1 MAEQSNRGLGGLRF
15 VDWFAGIGGFR
26 LGLERAGHSCVWSCE
41 INPFS
46 RSVYA
51 ARFGAPPEAE
61 DVTRVR
67 ADEIP
72 QADLWTAGFP
82 CQDVSTA
89 GLRGG
94 LGASRSGLVWT
105 LLDLAAEARPKWILL
120 ENVPGLLQ
128 FRDGFGELLA
138 RLEDLG
144 YVGAWRVLDA
154 QFFGVPQR
162 RRRVFI
168 LAGRSGECRPDEV
181 LLEPEGVCGRS
192 SPRRKARSGSAEG
205 AHGGAGGGV
214 AKPLLAHAGK
224 RDDYDTEDLIA
235 ATVQASAGHHGR
247 SSPRGDGS
255 DNLVAAT
262 LHAHGRSVRDDFN
275 CFAFSITPEG
285 GQGADIRATEVDLA
299 PAINATS
306 EARSN
311 DRGLRVI
318 GFDMAQVTAPENR
331 SRCEPGEPAPTLAKE
346 SRPSVA
352 FCVPLDMS
360 KVRESTETG
369 AGTPSTGVGR
379 DGDPAYTLSAQG
391 AVQGVAAAG
400 VRRLTPREC
409 ERLQG
414 FPDDWTLLDGG
425 SDSQRYKAIG
435 NSVAVPVIRWIG
447 ERLR

>member
-1 MAEQSNRGLGGLRF
+1 VRF

-46 RSVYA
+46 RAVYA

-61 DVTRVR
+61 DVTRVE
-67 ADEIP
+67 AAEIP
-72 QADLWTAGFP
+72 EADLWTAGFP

-138 RLEDLG
+138 RLDDLG

-168 LAGRSGECRPDEV
+168 LAGRAGECRPDEV
-181 LLEPEGVCGRS
+181 LLEPEGVRGRAPS
-192 SPRRKARSGSAEG
+192 RRKTRSGAAEG

-214 AKPLLAHAGK
+214 ASNRETAYTL
-224 RDDYDTEDLIA
+224 DTNNQRA
-235 ATVQASAGHHGR
+235 ARVG
-247 SSPRGDGS
+247 
-255 DNLVAAT
+255 DNLV
-262 LHAHGRSVRDDFN
+262 
-275 CFAFSITPEG
+275 AFSITPEG
-285 GQGADIRATEVDLA
+285 GQGTDIRATEVDLA

-306 EARSN
+306 EARST

-318 GFDMAQVTAPENR
+318 GFDMAQITHPENR
-331 SRCEPGEPAPTLAKE
+331 SRCEPGEPAPTLAKQ
-346 SRPSVA
+346 SSPHVAFYTNQGRPSA
-352 FCVPLDMS
+352 DCSDG
-360 KVRESTETG
+360 ESS
-369 AGTPSTGVGR
+369 PSLKANGV
-379 DGDPAYTLSAQG
+379 
-391 AVQGVAAAG
+391 AG

-414 FPDDWTLLDGG
+414 FPDDWTLVAAEESVARGRKAFGIHGG
-425 SDSQRYKAIG
+425 GSSDSQRYKAIG

-447 ERLR
+447 ERLK

>member
-1 MAEQSNRGLGGLRF
+1 MRF

-46 RSVYA
+46 RAVYA

-61 DVTRVR
+61 DVTRVE
-67 ADEIP
+67 AAEIP
-72 QADLWTAGFP
+72 EADLWTAGFP

-138 RLEDLG
+138 RLDDLG

-168 LAGRSGECRPDEV
+168 LAGRAGECRPDEV
-181 LLEPEGVCGRS
+181 LLEPEGVRGRAPS
-192 SPRRKARSGSAEG
+192 RRKTRSGAAEG

-214 AKPLLAHAGK
+214 AKPLLAHSGK

-235 ATVQASAGHHGR
+235 ATVQAHHGRGAPDDLMTLAFVANTVQASAGHHGR

-255 DNLVAAT
+255 DNLVA
-262 LHAHGRSVRDDFN
+262 
-275 CFAFSITPEG
+275 FSITPEG
-285 GQGADIRATEVDLA
+285 GQGTDIRATEVDLA

-306 EARSN
+306 EARST

-318 GFDMAQVTAPENR
+318 GFDMAQITHPENR
-331 SRCEPGEPAPTLAKE
+331 SRCEPGEPAPTLAKQ
-346 SRPSVA
+346 SSPHVAFYTNQGRPSA
-352 FCVPLDMS
+352 DCSDG
-360 KVRESTETG
+360 ESS
-369 AGTPSTGVGR
+369 PSLKANGV
-379 DGDPAYTLSAQG
+379 
-391 AVQGVAAAG
+391 AG

-414 FPDDWTLLDGG
+414 FPDDWTLVAAEESVARGRKAFGIHGG
-425 SDSQRYKAIG
+425 GSSDSQRYKAIG

-447 ERLR
+447 ERLK

>member
-1 MAEQSNRGLGGLRF
+1 MRF

-26 LGLERAGHSCVWSCE
+26 LGLEQAGHSCVFSCE

-46 RSVYA
+46 RKVYA

-61 DVTRVR
+61 DVTRVE
-67 ADEIP
+67 AEEIP

-105 LLDLAAEARPKWILL
+105 LLDLAAVARPKWILL

-138 RLEDLG
+138 RLDDLG

-154 QFFGVPQR
+154 QNFGVPQR

-168 LAGRSGECRPDEV
+168 LAGRAGECRPDEV
-181 LLEPEGVCGRS
+181 LLEPESVRGRAPS
-192 SPRRKARSGSAEG
+192 RRNTRSGAAEG

-214 AKPLLAHAGK
+214 ASNRETAYTL
-224 RDDYDTEDLIA
+224 DTNSQRA
-235 ATVQASAGHHGR
+235 ARVG
-247 SSPRGDGS
+247 
-255 DNLVAAT
+255 DNLV
-262 LHAHGRSVRDDFN
+262 
-275 CFAFSITPEG
+275 AFSITPEG
-285 GQGADIRATEVDLA
+285 GQGTDIRATEVDLC
-299 PAINATS
+299 PAINAT
-306 EARSN
+306 
-311 DRGLRVI
+311 
-318 GFDMAQVTAPENR
+318 
-331 SRCEPGEPAPTLAKE
+331 
-346 SRPSVA
+346 
-352 FCVPLDMS
+352 
-360 KVRESTETG
+360 
-369 AGTPSTGVGR
+369 
-379 DGDPAYTLSAQG
+379 
-391 AVQGVAAAG
+391 G

-414 FPDDWTLLDGG
+414 FPDDWTLVAAEESVARGRKAFGIHGG
-425 SDSQRYKAIG
+425 GSSDSQRYKAIG

-447 ERLR
+447 ERLK